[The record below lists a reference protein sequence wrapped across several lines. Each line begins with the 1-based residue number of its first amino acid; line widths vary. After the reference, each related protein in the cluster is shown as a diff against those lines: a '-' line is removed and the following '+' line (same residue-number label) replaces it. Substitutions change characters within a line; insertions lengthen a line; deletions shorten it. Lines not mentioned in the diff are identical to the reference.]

1 MLNFLT
7 SLILA
12 SLLIP
17 AGFNFLTDKAV
28 DYSYRQPNVGQAGSP
43 QRLVNESFGLK
54 TTAKSILIVDDN
66 SGSVLYNKN
75 SLAITPIAS
84 ITKLMTALV
93 ILDTKPDWEQVVK
106 ISPGDKR
113 EGGMIYLMSGEEA
126 TVKDLFYLM
135 LIGSANEAAVALA
148 RNSGITEFNAAMN
161 KKAKELGM
169 TNSYFLEPSGID
181 PLNVSSPADL
191 LKLAQAAFAKPEIT
205 QALTTEIYKFQVINN
220 QRQVKV
226 FSTDRLLDSFLN
238 GPNYQVLGAKT
249 GYLDEAG
256 YCLLLRVQKISGPSL
271 TLVLLGSETIDD
283 RWQEAKGLV
292 EWVFRNYSWPE

>member
-17 AGFNFLTDKAV
+17 AGFNFLTNKAV
-28 DYSYRQPNVGQAGSP
+28 DYSYRQPNVEQSGSP
-43 QRLVNESFGLK
+43 RRLVNESFGLK

-66 SGSVLYNKN
+66 SGAVLYNKN
-75 SLAITPIAS
+75 SLALAPIAS

-93 ILDTKPDWEQVVK
+93 VLDTNPDWQQTVK
-106 ISPGDKR
+106 ISPEDKR
-113 EGGMIYLMSGEEA
+113 EGGMIYLMPGEEA

-181 PLNVSSPADL
+181 PANISSPADL
-191 LKLAQAAFAKPEIT
+191 LKLAQAAFTKTEIV
-205 QALTTEIYKFQVINN
+205 QALTTQTYKFQVINN
-220 QRQVKV
+220 HRPVKV

-238 GPNYQVLGAKT
+238 GPDYQVIGAKT
-249 GYLDEAG
+249 GYLEEAG
-256 YCLLLRVQKISGPSL
+256 YCLLMRVKKNDGPSL
-271 TLVLLGSETIDD
+271 TLVLLGSATIDD

-292 EWVFRNYSWPE
+292 DWVFRNYSWSK

>member
-1 MLNFLT
+1 MLNFLA

-17 AGFNFLTDKAV
+17 AGFNFLTNKAV
-28 DYSYRQPNVGQAGSP
+28 DYSYRQVFVEQSKAP
-43 QRLVNESFGLK
+43 QRLLNRSFGLK
-54 TTAKSILIVDDN
+54 TTAKSILIIDDN
-66 SGSVLYNKN
+66 SGTVLYNKN
-75 SLAITPIAS
+75 SLAVASIAS

-93 ILDTKPDWEQVVK
+93 ILDTNPNWQQTVK
-106 ISPGDKR
+106 INQEDKR
-113 EGGMIYLMSGEEA
+113 EGGMVYLLPGEEV

-135 LIGSANEAAVALA
+135 LVGSANEAATALA

-169 TNSYFLEPSGID
+169 AGSYFLEPSGID
-181 PLNVSSPADL
+181 PKNVSNPADL

-205 QALTTEIYKFQVINN
+205 QALTTENYGFQTVNN
-220 QRQVKV
+220 RRQVKV
-226 FSTDRLLDSFLN
+226 FSTDRLLNSFLN
-238 GPNYQVLGAKT
+238 GPNYQVIGAKT

-256 YCLLLRVQKISGPSL
+256 YCLLMRVKKTAGPSL

-292 EWVFRNYSWPE
+292 DWVSRNYVWP